1 VTSLAFFINSSL
13 LKMLV
18 YIIPITAVFP
28 LLALAISATGQSSS
42 WHFQHLFCPGP
53 PGVYV
58 VEPSEGKGLGVFA
71 AHDLEIGDIVMRESP
86 IITIQPPKVAKGD
99 PYPMTAIT
107 KLVRKEFEELSSFA
121 QEEVLSLTY
130 HSTAI
135 EKETMDELGII
146 FRTNAYNTGDR
157 IGLFPKIARINHGCR
172 PNTSYYWNEKLNKRI
187 VYVTR
192 KIKAGEE
199 FFVSYIS
206 LLLTQEER
214 QKQLD
219 RYGFKCH
226 CEACAQGQAAQEAS
240 DYRRT
245 TMRNAFAHF
254 EPQLSLAPP
263 QSQKGKE
270 QALQNAKASAH
281 LLQLVQDE
289 GLADYYARAYR
300 IAAISHARIGDWRS
314 AAIWSNKAYEAK
326 YMEDPQSP
334 RTLELE
340 HLTGTFITN
349 WEAELMN
356 QSST

>member
-1 VTSLAFFINSSL
+1 MIMIFFT
-13 LKMLV
+13 
-18 YIIPITAVFP
+18 IISVFP
-28 LLALAISATGQSSS
+28 LLTFANVASCDNASRQPQYPTCS
-42 WHFQHLFCPGP
+42 GP
-53 PGVYV
+53 PDIYV
-58 VEPSEGKGLGVFA
+58 IEPSDGKGLGVFA
-71 AHDLEIGDIVMRESP
+71 AHDLDIGDIVMRESP
-86 IITIQPPKVAKGD
+86 IITIQPPPVAKGD

-107 KLVRKEFEELSSFA
+107 KVVRKEFEALSPVA

-130 HSTAI
+130 HASAA
-135 EKETMDELGII
+135 EKETMDKLGII
-146 FRTNAYNTGDR
+146 FRTNAYNTGAR

-187 VYVTR
+187 VYATR

-226 CEACAQGQAAQEAS
+226 CEACAQEQAAQEAS

-254 EPQLSLAPP
+254 EPQLTLTPP
-263 QSQKGKE
+263 QSIKGKE
-270 QALQNAKASAH
+270 QAIQNAKASAH

-300 IAAISHARIGDWRS
+300 IAAISHARIEDWRS

-340 HLTGTFITN
+340 HLTGTFIAN